1 MRISDWSSDVCSS
14 DLMMAMFMPSRGL
27 GLLRASRP
35 GVHIVRSLLMF
46 LSTVCFFTALRWI
59 GVPTATAINFT
70 GPLIV
75 TALAAPM
82 LGEAVGPRR
91 WAAVAVGF
99 AGAMIIIRPGGAETH
114 WAMLLVLG
122 TATSYA
128 LYQIMTRKTSTADT
142 PETSITYIA
151 IVGAVLSS
159 LVVPFAWLTPHPA
172 LPVGLFCLLGLI
184 GGLRHYF
191 TILPFHLGKA
201 ALPAPFPFAP
211 ADTPETSI
219 TYIAIVGAVLSSLVV
234 PFDWVTPH
242 SALHVVLFCL
252 LGLIGGIGHYF
263 IIRAFQLGEASLLAP
278 FAYGQLI
285 MVTILSWLVFGTLPD
300 LWTFVGAGVIVAS
313 GLYITYRE
321 SRPKRSAGR

>member
-1 MRISDWSSDVCSS
+1 MPSGAPPPASPRSASRDTLIAFLFMGASITLLPFMNVAAKYLLVEYPTTQVLWARYTGHLVF
-14 DLMMAMFMPSRGL
+14 MMAMFMPRRGL

-46 LSTVCFFTALRWI
+46 VSTVCFFTALNWI
-59 GVPTATAINFT
+59 DVPTASSINFT

-82 LGEAVGPRR
+82 LGETVGPRR

-99 AGAMIIIRPGGAETH
+99 AGAMIIIRPGGTETH

-122 TATSYA
+122 TAASYA
-128 LYQIMTRKTSTADT
+128 LYQIMTRKTSTVDT

-151 IVGAVLSS
+151 VVGAALSS
-159 LVVPFAWLTPHPA
+159 MVVPF
-172 LPVGLFCLLGLI
+172 V
-184 GGLRHYF
+184 
-191 TILPFHLGKA
+191 
-201 ALPAPFPFAP
+201 
-211 ADTPETSI
+211 
-219 TYIAIVGAVLSSLVV
+219 
-234 PFDWVTPH
+234 WVTPH
-242 SALHVVLFCL
+242 SALHLGLFCL

-285 MVTILSWLVFGTLPD
+285 MATILSWLAFDTWPD
-300 LWTFVGAGVIVAS
+300 MWTFVGAGVIVAS

-321 SRPKRSAGR
+321 TRRKVTVTRDQPSGEG

>member
-1 MRISDWSSDVCSS
+1 MPSGTPPPAPARSGSRDILIAFLFMGASITLLPFMNVTAKYLSAEYPTTQILWARYTGHLVFMI
-14 DLMMAMFMPSRGL
+14 LMFMPRHGL
-27 GLLRASRP
+27 SLLRATRP

-46 LSTVCFFTALRWI
+46 VSTVCYFTALRWI
-59 GVPTATAINFT
+59 PVPTATAINFT

-99 AGAMIIIRPGGAETH
+99 AGAMIIIRPGGSETH

-122 TATSYA
+122 TALSYA
-128 LYQIMTRKTSTADT
+128 LYQIVTRKTSTVDT

-151 IVGAVLSS
+151 IVGAALSS
-159 LVVPFAWLTPHPA
+159 LA
-172 LPVGLFCLLGLI
+172 
-184 GGLRHYF
+184 
-191 TILPFHLGKA
+191 
-201 ALPAPFPFAP
+201 
-211 ADTPETSI
+211 
-219 TYIAIVGAVLSSLVV
+219 V

-242 SALHVVLFCL
+242 SALHLGLFCL
-252 LGLIGGIGHYF
+252 MGLIGGVGHYF

-285 MVTILSWLVFGTLPD
+285 MATILSWLAFATWPD

-321 SRPKRSAGR
+321 TRRKPVVPPGRPSAGA